1 MDCETMRQVHYIFE
15 ILDKCR
21 ENMIKST
28 DDLTQNQLNDYLYF
42 MFNDYINT

>member
-1 MDCETMRQVHYIFE
+1 MRQVHYIFE

-28 DDLTQNQLNDYLYF
+28 DDLTQNQLNNYLYF
-42 MFNDYINT
+42 MFND